1 MTSVE
6 DLSRELVI
14 VVPVTKIA
22 NHLNH
27 HRQLSVQI
35 GLGLRL
41 ECGFFVDR
49 ILTIFE
55 VMP

>member
-1 MTSVE
+1 MAVTSVE

-22 NHLNH
+22 NH
-27 HRQLSVQI
+27 RQLSVQI

-41 ECGFFVDR
+41 EFGFFVYK
-49 ILTIFE
+49 ILTIIE